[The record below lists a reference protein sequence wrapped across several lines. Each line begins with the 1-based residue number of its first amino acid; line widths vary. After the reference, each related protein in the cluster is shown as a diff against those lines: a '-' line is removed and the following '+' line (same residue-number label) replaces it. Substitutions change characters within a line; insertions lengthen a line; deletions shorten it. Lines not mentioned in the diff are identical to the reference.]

1 MTFAGDSHN
10 SRLLDYRHRKS
21 YYVQSYSHNRVINDE
36 KYYYSRGKKQ
46 PIKIIHQLEFDEAIH
61 LTRHGKPVA
70 VMLSE
75 ANYQKLI
82 QKGAGLFQAIQRWR
96 SQLDS
101 DSALTEAELKQLRA
115 AGQEREFSWDE

>member
-1 MTFAGDSHN
+1 MKTRTIAEAKNNLSQ
-10 SRLLDYRHRKS
+10 L
-21 YYVQSYSHNRVINDE
+21 
-36 KYYYSRGKKQ
+36 
-46 PIKIIHQLEFDEAIH
+46 IHQLDADVAIH

-75 ANYQKLI
+75 ANYQKLT
-82 QKGAGLFQAIQRWR
+82 QKNRSLYQAIQQWR

-101 DSALTEAELKQLRA
+101 DSALTEAELKTLRA